1 MLQVVR
7 EMIISNSIHAV
18 SSAYATTQPQAVR
31 RTQRAEETHA
41 PSAEYVASSE
51 AKSFSEMLQELR
63 AMPDARQEK
72 VATVSQQLQ
81 AGTYEA
87 CGDDVAAKL
96 LATRF

>member
-63 AMPDARQEK
+63 AIGEGRHGQPA
-72 VATVSQQLQ
+72 A
-81 AGTYEA
+81 AGRH
-87 CGDDVAAKL
+87 L
-96 LATRF
+96 